1 MAEGTARK
9 TEVLVLDQVSPVGLK
24 GLPAE
29 RYAVVSES
37 SAPEVILLRSR
48 DLHAYDFGPG
58 LKAIGR
64 AGAGVNNIPVPKLSA
79 RGIPVFNAP
88 GANANAVKEL
98 VLAGMLMA
106 ARNIGGALEFVR
118 GLDPAAP
125 ELGKRIE
132 SGKKAYAG
140 VELPGH
146 TLGVIGLGKIGSLV
160 ADVAIRLGMQVLG
173 YDPEITVDA
182 AWGLPSQVR
191 RATSI
196 DEVLKASHFVTVHVP
211 LSAQTRHLIGAR
223 NLAQLRP
230 GAVLLNFS
238 RDEVVEDAAVVAA
251 LQAGRLKCY
260 VSDFPSAAV
269 LGRPGVIALPHL
281 GASTREAEENCAVMV
296 VEQVRAYLEHG
307 DVTNAVNFPDARMS
321 RESPYRLAIANANAP
336 DILAGISHTLGARG
350 INIHNMLNKS
360 RGEMAYTLVDVD
372 TPVTD
377 AVLDELRAVNGVLG
391 VRYLA
396 DLPAGAH

>member
-1 MAEGTARK
+1 MAESKARK
-9 TEVLVLDQVSPVGLK
+9 TEVLVFDQVSPVGLK

-29 RYAVVSES
+29 RYSVVSES
-37 SAPEVILLRSR
+37 AAPDVILLRSR
-48 DLHAYDFGPG
+48 DLHAYHFGPG

-64 AGAGVNNIPVPKLSA
+64 AGAGVNNIPVPTLSA

-125 ELGKRIE
+125 DLGKRIE

-160 ADVAIRLGMQVLG
+160 ADVAIRLGMRVLG

-211 LSAQTRHLIGAR
+211 LLAQTRHLIGAR

-238 RDEVVEDAAVVAA
+238 RDEVVEDAAVVQA
-251 LQAGRLKCY
+251 LQARRLKCY

-269 LGRPGVIALPHL
+269 LGQPGVIALPHL

-296 VEQVRAYLEHG
+296 VEQLRAYLEHG
-307 DVTNAVNFPDARMS
+307 DVTNAVNFPDTCMS

-360 RGEMAYTLVDVD
+360 RGDMAYTLVDVD
-372 TPVTD
+372 TPVND
-377 AVLDELRAVNGVLG
+377 AVLDELRAVTGVLG
-391 VRYLA
+391 LRYLA
-396 DLPAGAH
+396 DLPAGAR